1 MIVHKPTKEVV
12 GTYRL
17 NLSTHFESFYT
28 NQEFSL
34 GQYPTTS
41 ATLLELGRACI
52 EKNHRRGIVISLL
65 WKGIAE
71 YMNLSGAQTL
81 FGCSSVK
88 VTEAR
93 ESALIYT
100 YLKNNQHLNLSYGAK
115 PRASYSVP
123 QLNVWLEYFE
133 KNYHDAL
140 NKEAE
145 SLIPSLLKSYLK
157 MGAKII
163 AEPALDED
171 FNCIDFLTLLQ
182 RENLTPLAEKKY
194 GVKPLTI

>member
-1 MIVHKPTKEVV
+1 MIIHKPTKEVV

-17 NLSTHFESFYT
+17 NLSTHFETFYT

-34 GQYPTTS
+34 GNFPNAS
-41 ATLLELGRACI
+41 ANMLELGRACI

-71 YMNLSGAQTL
+71 YMNLSKAETL

-100 YLKNNQHLNLSYGAK
+100 YLSNKDHLDLSYGAK

-123 QLNVWLEYFE
+123 QLNIWLEYFE
-133 KNYHDAL
+133 KNYNESLHE
-140 NKEAE
+140 EAE
-145 SLIPSLLKSYLK
+145 ALIPSLLKSYLK

-171 FNCIDFLTLLQ
+171 FNCIDFLTLLN
-182 RENLTPLAEKKY
+182 REDLTQVAEKKY
-194 GVKPLTI
+194 GVKPLAT